1 MKKGKR
7 LSRADG
13 LNVLRDAY
21 DLIRDEKEN
30 FMCLAIKSA
39 GIMHG
44 VGRGV
49 SAIEMIPEL
58 DLFRPCGKS
67 PGDAWFPIEN
77 RDERLRILKR
87 LIIFYEKNRHDGIA
101 DGMIGRIRSFFN
113 I

>member
-1 MKKGKR
+1 MKKEKR

-21 DLIRDEKEN
+21 DLIRDEKED

-44 VGRGV
+44 VECRV

-67 PGDAWFPIEN
+67 PGDAWFPSEMKGQEVTYIEKIDN
-77 RDERLRILKR
+77 VL
-87 LIIFYEKNRHDGIA
+87 
-101 DGMIGRIRSFFN
+101 
-113 I
+113 